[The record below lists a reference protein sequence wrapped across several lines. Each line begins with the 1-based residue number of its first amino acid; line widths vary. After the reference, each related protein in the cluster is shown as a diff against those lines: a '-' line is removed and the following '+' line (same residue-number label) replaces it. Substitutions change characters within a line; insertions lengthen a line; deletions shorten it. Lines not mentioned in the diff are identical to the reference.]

1 MSSENNAPP
10 TITPRL
16 TVPRPDTDA
25 ARSGGTSPSR
35 HGEADG
41 TSSNGSSKKGSSKGA
56 SAPATPRDGASAAV
70 PPPPP
75 PPPGPSAQAAPAQGT
90 VDDDGMERASGESR
104 VAVARAGAVKAAA
117 AAI

>member
-25 ARSGGTSPSR
+25 SARPGAASPSR

-56 SAPATPRDGASAAV
+56 SAPATARDGASAA
-70 PPPPP
+70 
-75 PPPGPSAQAAPAQGT
+75 
-90 VDDDGMERASGESR
+90 
-104 VAVARAGAVKAAA
+104 
-117 AAI
+117 

>member
-25 ARSGGTSPSR
+25 SARPGAASPSR

-56 SAPATPRDGASAAV
+56 SARRPRVTARGRRPAAS
-70 PPPPP
+70 
-75 PPPGPSAQAAPAQGT
+75 
-90 VDDDGMERASGESR
+90 
-104 VAVARAGAVKAAA
+104 
-117 AAI
+117 

>member
-25 ARSGGTSPSR
+25 SARSGGASSSR

-41 TSSNGSSKKGSSKGA
+41 TSSNGSSKGSPAATSPRGGA
-56 SAPATPRDGASAAV
+56 T
-70 PPPPP
+70 
-75 PPPGPSAQAAPAQGT
+75 
-90 VDDDGMERASGESR
+90 
-104 VAVARAGAVKAAA
+104 
-117 AAI
+117 

>member
-25 ARSGGTSPSR
+25 SARSGAASPSR

-41 TSSNGSSKKGSSKGA
+41 TSSNGPSQKGA
-56 SAPATPRDGASAAV
+56 SNGSLAAPLARDGAWSV
-70 PPPPP
+70 ED
-75 PPPGPSAQAAPAQGT
+75 GDRLEDLSLRPSNHHLL
-90 VDDDGMERASGESR
+90 M
-104 VAVARAGAVKAAA
+104 
-117 AAI
+117 